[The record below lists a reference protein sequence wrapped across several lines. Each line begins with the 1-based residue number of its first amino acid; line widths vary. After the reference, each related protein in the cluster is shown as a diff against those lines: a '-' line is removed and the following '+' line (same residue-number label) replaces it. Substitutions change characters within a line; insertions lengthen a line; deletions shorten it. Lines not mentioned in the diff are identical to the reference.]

1 MLKVGELARRSGLT
15 VRALHH
21 YDSIG
26 LLQPSARS
34 GSGYR
39 LYDDQDVARLH
50 GIQALRGMGL
60 TLAEIASL
68 LDAHHGTPLPAL
80 IARQIAALDEQIER
94 SRQLRSKLTL
104 MHSLLATGGQ
114 PRLDDWL
121 GGLSLMNA
129 CAQYFSAEEIQRLFE
144 DWARTEAEWPP
155 LVAEVKAAMQ
165 AGVPTDA
172 LSLQP
177 LARRWMDLTMRW
189 MRGDMRLLKRWR
201 QMLEEQPVSHRNRA
215 GIDRATLHYIDQAV
229 ELRLATLRK
238 YLSADDIERL
248 DKSLQADWAALAAQV
263 DALRRAG
270 TPPDDL
276 AAQPVVHAWRRLLA
290 RLTRNDAA
298 LSARLMQA
306 HANEPL
312 LRAGAVLPPEVRE
325 YIHQAL
331 AAGAALEPHA
341 ASAALDP
348 HAA

>member
-15 VRALHH
+15 VRTLHH

-26 LLQPSARS
+26 LLQPSSRS

-68 LDAHHGTPLPAL
+68 LDARHGTPLPAL
-80 IARQIAALDEQIER
+80 IARQIAAIDEQIER
-94 SRQLRSKLTL
+94 SQQLRSKLTL

-114 PRLDDWL
+114 PGLDDWL
-121 GGLSLMNA
+121 SGLSLMNA
-129 CAQYFSAEEIQRLFE
+129 CTQYFSADEIQRLFE
-144 DWARTEAEWPP
+144 DWARTEAEWPA

-165 AGVPTDA
+165 AGVPIDA
-172 LSLQP
+172 LELQP

-189 MRGDMRLLKRWR
+189 MRGDTHLLDRWR
-201 QMLEEQPVSHRNRA
+201 QMLEEQPVSNSPKA
-215 GIDRATLHYIDQAV
+215 GIDRPTLHYIDQAIQ
-229 ELRLATLRK
+229 LRLATLRK
-238 YLSADDIERL
+238 YLSADDIDRL
-248 DKSLQADWAALAAQV
+248 DKSLQADWAALAAKV
-263 DALRRAG
+263 GALLRAG
-270 TPPDDL
+270 TPPGDP
-276 AAQPVVHAWRRLLA
+276 AAQPVVDDWRRLLA

-298 LSARLMQA
+298 LCARLMQA

-312 LRAGAVLPPEVRE
+312 LRAGAVLPPEARE

-331 AAGAALEPHA
+331 MAH
-341 ASAALDP
+341 AALDP